1 MFENVVVGATDSA
14 GATKAVRGAIEVARG
29 SGGTLHIV
37 AALGDRTAIEWDARK
52 EVRGRRGSRPGAGQ
66 VDAMLGQ
73 LRAMANDAHVQVAT
87 HPVSAEPA
95 DAITRVALQENA
107 DLIVVGTRNERG
119 ARQLSSVPKASW
131 TGRPAPSWWCR
142 DR

>member
-14 GATKAVRGAIEVARG
+14 GATRAVRRAIEVTRA

-37 AALGDRTAIEWDARK
+37 AAVGTRTAGEWDVRK
-52 EVRGRRGSRPGAGQ
+52 DARGRRGARPGAAQ

-73 LRAMANDAHVQVAT
+73 LRAMADDAHVLVAT

-95 DAITRVALQENA
+95 EAITRVALQEDA
-107 DLIVVGTRNERG
+107 DLIVVGTRKERG
-119 ARQLSSVPKASW
+119 TRQLSPVPKAVMDK
-131 TGRPAPSWWCR
+131 AACAVLVV
-142 DR
+142 